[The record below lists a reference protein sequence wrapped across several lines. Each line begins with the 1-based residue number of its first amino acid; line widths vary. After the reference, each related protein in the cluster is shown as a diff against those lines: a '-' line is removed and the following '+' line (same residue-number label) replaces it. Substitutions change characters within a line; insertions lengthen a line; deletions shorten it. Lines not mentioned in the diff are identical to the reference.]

1 MRSIKLAAASEMGMG
16 TATVL
21 IQHAAARLGLPVD
34 KVAFE
39 YGDSATRF
47 TV

>member
-16 TATVL
+16 TATVQ

-34 KVAFE
+34 NLN
-39 YGDSATRF
+39 SRR
-47 TV
+47 